1 MFRPVFG
8 TGTMTTGTPEPS
20 PRGEGDLLTGLRHD
34 DPAYKYLSGIPAWQ
48 SVIQTGFWNG
58 NPAHKYLSGILA

>member
-8 TGTMTTGTPEPS
+8 TATLPTGTSVAS
-20 PRGEGDLLTGLRHD
+20 PCGEGDLLTGLRHG

-48 SVIQTGFWNG
+48 SVLLTG
-58 NPAHKYLSGILA
+58 L